1 MESLK
6 EILCLCRLVHNL
18 IFYILGGGSFIFY
31 LGDRFFYTYF
41 IVFIFKEL
49 AFDPYES
56 YARDI
61 LRPGFHDRFL
71 SQLSKPGAALY
82 LQVE

>member
-6 EILCLCRLVHNL
+6 EILCLCRLV
-18 IFYILGGGSFIFY
+18 YILGGGSFIFY
-31 LGDRFFYTYF
+31 LGDRLLTLILFT
-41 IVFIFKEL
+41 VFIFKEL

>member
-1 MESLK
+1 M
-6 EILCLCRLVHNL
+6 LCLL
-18 IFYILGGGSFIFY
+18 
-31 LGDRFFYTYF
+31 YF
-41 IVFIFKEL
+41 SKEL

-82 LQVE
+82 LQV

>member
-1 MESLK
+1 MAIHEPGGKLLGHIEDNVEMTDEGSHHP
-6 EILCLCRLVHNL
+6 LV
-18 IFYILGGGSFIFY
+18 GSCFED
-31 LGDRFFYTYF
+31 LAED
-41 IVFIFKEL
+41 L

-71 SQLSKPGAALY
+71 SQLSKLGVAL
-82 LQVE
+82 LLFFSL